1 MNQDKQFEK
10 LAFRIKLKRW
20 VITILL
26 IIILFPIMTAVGYKI
41 TQSFS
46 ARQSSG
52 LMKEMEIQ
60 QDLMSPNI
68 QNSDLV
74 IGNSNIGGGTVVSH
88 QYKDIDGYHLPW
100 QTVEGKYNW
109 LYHEIQTDNLVD
121 TDNQAAYTRTTQTK
135 IPLFYNNR
143 VKSPNVSK
151 AYEVK
156 KISQMKNYV
165 GEVALTF
172 RHPMTYSQ
180 ILQKL
185 PKGIQANW
193 FWLGVN
199 SKADPTIEDNC
210 FLGIQS
216 FNGKLGPNDY
226 KGFRKSLQSAK
237 NLGTY
242 NSFSI
247 TDYAHGFAKKYPTL
261 NQARFSGIIITG
273 KTENFK
279 PLVNQN
285 WITESSVGAT
295 IKRVPYIKPS
305 F

>member
-100 QTVEGKYNW
+100 QTVEGK
-109 LYHEIQTDNLVD
+109 
-121 TDNQAAYTRTTQTK
+121 RTTQTK

-199 SKADPTIEDNC
+199 GKADPTIEDNC